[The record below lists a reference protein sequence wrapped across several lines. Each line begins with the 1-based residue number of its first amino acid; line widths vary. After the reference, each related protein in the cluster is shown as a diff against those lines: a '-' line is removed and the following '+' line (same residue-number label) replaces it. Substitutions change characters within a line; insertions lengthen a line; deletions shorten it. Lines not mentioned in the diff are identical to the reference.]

1 MLSCVVGCA
10 ESSVP
15 TADDET
21 TTAVEEMEIEYA
33 PQEGV
38 EQASAEEPATDTAAA
53 DTAAPAD
60 TAAVA
65 DTTASA
71 EATPAA
77 DVAVAPPV
85 DAAPAAFK
93 VGDAAPKFADLVGVD
108 DQKHSLDDFAAAKV
122 VAVVFTC
129 NSCPVAVAY
138 EDRLIAYQKDYADKG
153 VQLVAINVNN
163 AEPDRLPAMKTR
175 ATEKGFEFP
184 YLYDPT
190 QKSAREYGAEVTPHV
205 FLLDGQRKLAYVG
218 PVDDNMDDPA
228 GAKPLLRQATDA
240 VLEGKAPE
248 VVQEKPVGC
257 GIKYE

>member
-1 MLSCVVGCA
+1 MLSFVVGCA
-10 ESSVP
+10 DSSVP
-15 TADDET
+15 TAEDDTATIIEET
-21 TTAVEEMEIEYA
+21 DIEVA

-53 DTAAPAD
+53 PE
-60 TAAVA
+60 V
-65 DTTASA
+65 
-71 EATPAA
+71 TPA
-77 DVAVAPPV
+77 V
-85 DAAPAAFK
+85 FT
-93 VGDAAPKFADLVGVD
+93 VGDAAPKFADLAGVD
-108 DQKHSLDDFAAAKV
+108 DKKHSLDDFAAAKAI
-122 VAVVFTC
+122 AVVFTC
-129 NSCPVAVAY
+129 NTCPVAVAY
-138 EDRLIAYQKDYADKG
+138 EDRLIEYQKDYADKG

-163 AEPDRLPAMKTR
+163 VESDRLPAMKTR

-205 FLLDGQRKLAYVG
+205 FLLDSERKLAYVG

-248 VVQEKPVGC
+248 VTQEKPVGC